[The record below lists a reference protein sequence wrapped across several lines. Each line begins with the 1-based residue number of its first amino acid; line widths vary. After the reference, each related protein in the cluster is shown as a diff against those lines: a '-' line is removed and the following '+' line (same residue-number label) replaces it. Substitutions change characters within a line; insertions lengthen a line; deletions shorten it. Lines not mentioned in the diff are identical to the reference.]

1 VEQYRFS
8 RTAMLIGEEGLAK
21 LASARVIVFGVGGV
35 GSYVVEALARA
46 GIGEL
51 TLVDFDTVDITNIN
65 RQLHAL
71 ENTVGQNKV
80 DLMAARVKLINPRAT
95 VIPLKQF
102 YTPEKGDRLI
112 KPQYSYVVDAIDNV
126 TGKIDIIKRC
136 YFQNIPVISSMGAGN
151 KLDPAAFRVAD
162 ISETSVDPLARVIRR
177 ELRKFAIHKG
187 VKVVFSPEQPVTP
200 KVRVARVKADSA
212 DPESQS
218 NSFAPGSISFV
229 PAAAGLVLA
238 GAVVRDILGI
248 TNTSHNLNKIL

>member
-1 VEQYRFS
+1 MNQHRFS

-21 LASARVIVFGVGGV
+21 LAAARVIVFGVGGV

-46 GIGEL
+46 GVGEL
-51 TLVDFDTVDITNIN
+51 TLVDFDTVDISNIN

-71 ENTVGQNKV
+71 ENTVGGSKV
-80 DLMAARVKLINPRAT
+80 DLMAERIKLINPRAR
-95 VIPLKQF
+95 VIPLKEF
-102 YTPEKGDRLI
+102 YAPEKGDALL
-112 KPQYSYVVDAIDNV
+112 KPDYSYVVDAIDNI

-136 YFQNIPVISSMGAGN
+136 YFQKTPVISSMGAGN

-177 ELRKFAIHKG
+177 ELRKVDIQKG
-187 VKVVFSPEQPVTP
+187 VKVVFSTEPPLTP
-200 KVRVARVKADSA
+200 KAKVTKVKVDPANPADR
-212 DPESQS
+212 S

-238 GAVVRDILGI
+238 GAVVRELI
-248 TNTSHNLNKIL
+248 NH

>member
-1 VEQYRFS
+1 MNQHRFS
-8 RTAMLIGEEGLAK
+8 RTAMLIGQEGLAK
-21 LASARVIVFGVGGV
+21 LAVARVIVFGVGGV

-46 GIGEL
+46 GVGEL
-51 TLVDFDTVDITNIN
+51 TLVDFDTVDISNIN

-71 ENTVGQNKV
+71 ENTVGRNKV
-80 DLMAARVKLINPRAT
+80 DLMAERVKLINHRAR

-102 YTPEKGDRLI
+102 YTPENGEELL
-112 KPQYSYVVDAIDNV
+112 KPAYSYVVDAIDNV

-136 YFQNIPVISSMGAGN
+136 YFRNMPVISSMGAGN

-177 ELRKFAIHKG
+177 ELRKFAIQKG
-187 VKVVFSPEQPVTP
+187 VKVVFSLEQPITP
-200 KVRVARVKADSA
+200 KVQVTKVKADPS
-212 DPESQS
+212 DPGSRS

-238 GAVVRDILGI
+238 GAVVRDIL
-248 TNTSHNLNKIL
+248 NQR